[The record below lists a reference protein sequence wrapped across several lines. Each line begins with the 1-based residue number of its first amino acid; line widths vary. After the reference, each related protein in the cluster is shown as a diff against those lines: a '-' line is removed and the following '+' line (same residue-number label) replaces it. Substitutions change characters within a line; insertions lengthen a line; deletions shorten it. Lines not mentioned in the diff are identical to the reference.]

1 MSIEMDW
8 STNHR
13 DSIGKKQGL
22 WRYYYDDGSIAC
34 EETYFDNVL
43 NGMYKT
49 WGVEGS
55 GVITIRIYI
64 NATIEG
70 EGIFLYEY

>member
-1 MSIEMDW
+1 
-8 STNHR
+8 
-13 DSIGKKQGL
+13 
-22 WRYYYDDGSIAC
+22 
-34 EETYFDNVL
+34 VL